1 MSSTKAG
8 LKAAKAALDAHKY
21 EDAAK
26 EARRILDID
35 PKNYHASVRSFKKL
49 QSKR

>member
-1 MSSTKAG
+1 MSATKAG

-26 EARRILDID
+26 EARKTLEID
-35 PKNYHASVRSFKKL
+35 PKNYHASVRFFNML
-49 QSKR
+49 QSER